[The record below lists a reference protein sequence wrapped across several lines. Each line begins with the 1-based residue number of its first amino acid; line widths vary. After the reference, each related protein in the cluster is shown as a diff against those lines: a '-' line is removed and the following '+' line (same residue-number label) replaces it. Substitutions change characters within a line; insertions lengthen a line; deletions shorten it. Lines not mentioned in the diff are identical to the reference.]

1 MLQVAIF
8 YRSSKFM
15 MENLLRHV
23 ALERGDLSYTY
34 LAHHELKSVLSIIS
48 NTVIFIVIHV
58 LVLVLILI
66 FTLIRILSLNLI
78 LILIPVL
85 ILIIVFNV
93 IIVVIIII
101 IISLSILLLCAHLQD
116 PDDDDI
122 DDDTDTMLPPGE
134 VRTGADVEAG
144 EDARDEGL
152 KPADIDAYW
161 LQRNISKAYGN
172 LDENEAV
179 KKSEE
184 VFNALQVGFC
194 SCSLV
199 VAPD

>member
-1 MLQVAIF
+1 MI
-8 YRSSKFM
+8 
-15 MENLLRHV
+15 
-23 ALERGDLSYTY
+23 
-34 LAHHELKSVLSIIS
+34 VL
-48 NTVIFIVIHV
+48 F
-58 LVLVLILI
+58 
-66 FTLIRILSLNLI
+66 
-78 LILIPVL
+78 
-85 ILIIVFNV
+85 
-93 IIVVIIII
+93 
-101 IISLSILLLCAHLQD
+101 CAHLQD

-184 VFNALQVGFC
+184 VFSALQVGFC
-194 SCSLV
+194 NCSLV
-199 VAPD
+199 AAPD

>member
-1 MLQVAIF
+1 
-8 YRSSKFM
+8 
-15 MENLLRHV
+15 
-23 ALERGDLSYTY
+23 
-34 LAHHELKSVLSIIS
+34 
-48 NTVIFIVIHV
+48 
-58 LVLVLILI
+58 
-66 FTLIRILSLNLI
+66 
-78 LILIPVL
+78 
-85 ILIIVFNV
+85 
-93 IIVVIIII
+93 
-101 IISLSILLLCAHLQD
+101 LQD

-184 VFNALQVGFC
+184 VFSALQVGICNC
-194 SCSLV
+194 SVV

>member
-1 MLQVAIF
+1 M
-8 YRSSKFM
+8 
-15 MENLLRHV
+15 
-23 ALERGDLSYTY
+23 
-34 LAHHELKSVLSIIS
+34 
-48 NTVIFIVIHV
+48 
-58 LVLVLILI
+58 
-66 FTLIRILSLNLI
+66 
-78 LILIPVL
+78 P
-85 ILIIVFNV
+85 
-93 IIVVIIII
+93 
-101 IISLSILLLCAHLQD
+101 CAHLQD
-116 PDDDDI
+116 PDDDDM
-122 DDDTDTMLPPGE
+122 DDDTDTVLPPGE

-184 VFNALQVGFC
+184 VFSALQVGFC
-194 SCSLV
+194 NYSL